1 MNQAE
6 LTEQIRRKGT
16 FLCVGLDPDLKKIPQ
31 HLLQFGDPIFEFNK
45 AIIDATKD
53 HCVAFKPNTAFF
65 ECLGAKGWE
74 SLQKTI
80 DYIPKDILVIAD
92 AKRGD
97 LGNTAEKY
105 AEAFFE
111 TMKVDAITLSPYMG
125 YDSIAPYLKY
135 EGKWSIILVKTSNKG
150 SNDFQTLTMSASGK
164 PLYMEVIE
172 KSMEWGSID
181 NTMFVVGAN
190 NLDEFKEIREI
201 APHHFFLVPGFGAQ
215 GGQLKE
221 IKPYLSKDSV
231 GILANYSRQIIYAR
245 ADANFATEAGRVAK
259 DIHEEMEKMLVV
271 RY

>member
-1 MNQAE
+1 LNQIE
-6 LTEQIRRKGT
+6 LTAQIRQKKS

-31 HLLQFGDPIFEFNK
+31 HLLQYDDPFFEFCK

-53 HCVAFKPNTAFF
+53 HCVAYKPNTAFF
-65 ECLGAKGWE
+65 ECLGTKGWE

-80 DYIPKDILVIAD
+80 DYIPKDILIIAD

-111 TMKVDAITLSPYMG
+111 RMNVDAITLSPYMG

-150 SNDFQTLTMSASGK
+150 SNDFQTLTMSVSGK
-164 PLYMEVIE
+164 PLYMDVLE
-172 KSMEWGSID
+172 KTMEWGSID

-215 GGQLKE
+215 GGQLKD
-221 IKPYLSKDSV
+221 IKPYISSESV
-231 GILANYSRQIIYAR
+231 GILANYSRQIIYA
-245 ADANFATEAGRVAK
+245 DNTMDFQEKVL
-259 DIHEEMEKMLVV
+259 EETIKIQQEMASILSSV
-271 RY
+271 